1 MVSLRDIRKCYLE
14 FFQGHGH
21 EVLTSSS
28 LVPNNDPTLL
38 FTNAGMVQFKD
49 YFIGVQK
56 PSYNRAVTTQKC
68 VRAGGKHNDLD
79 NVGYTARHHTFFEML
94 GNFSF
99 GDYFKAEAIELSWD
113 LVTNVLGL
121 DKDKLLV
128 TIYHTDDEA
137 YKLWKKI
144 AGLTDN
150 RIIKIK
156 SSDNFW
162 AMGDTGPCGPCSE
175 IFYDHGPHIAGGPP
189 GSPNEDGDRFIEIWN
204 LVFMQFQR
212 HSDGSQV
219 VLPRPSIDTGMGLER
234 TAAILQ
240 GKHDNYEIDLFSNLI
255 KSSVELTGVKAI
267 GEAKFSHRVIADHLR
282 SSSFLMAD
290 GISPSNEGRGYVLRR
305 IMRRAMRHAHI
316 LGSKEPLMHRL
327 VPTLIN
333 EMGDAFNELNRAKLS
348 IESTFLQEEER
359 FLKTLGRGTTLLNS
373 AIEGLSR
380 GDILNGEMAFKL
392 YDTYGFPVDLT
403 EDALRTKGIS
413 VDLEGFDKAMLRQK
427 ENSKVSGFKSGDVDM
442 DNIWFEIKDKC
453 GPTEF
458 VGYETLEIESVVDCI
473 LVNGAVANSARDCDI
488 MFITK
493 KSPFYAESGGQAGDI
508 GVATLKNG
516 NIKVSNVIKKAGD
529 LHVVIGYLDGSM
541 KCGDKINLSV
551 DAVNRKQTT
560 INHSAA
566 HLMHEALRRT
576 LGEHVT
582 QKGQM
587 VDGDKIRFD
596 ISHGKAISNEEL
608 LAVEKEVNDI
618 ILQNS
623 ASTIETMKPDEAI
636 AQGAMALF
644 GEKYED
650 SVRVLSIGDNSGEE
664 TGKYSVELCGGTHVE
679 FTGDIALFK
688 ILSESAIAAGVRRL
702 EAVTGHAARE
712 YLENQAGYAVSVA
725 KKLKSK
731 PELIEDRVTTLI
743 NERNSL
749 EKELIKVKKA
759 LALGGGGKEAV
770 HTENIHGVNFL
781 SAILNGISG
790 KDLRSLVN
798 EKLSSIDT
806 GLICFIGTDNEKV
819 ALIVAITNDLL
830 ETYNAVE
837 LVNAGAEIIGGRG
850 GGKPNMAQAGGS
862 QASKAADALN
872 AIKNK
877 IK

>member
-49 YFIGVQK
+49 YFTGVQK

-156 SSDNFW
+156 SSDNLW

-189 GSPNEDGDRFIEIWN
+189 GSPTEDGDRFIEIWN

-255 KSSVELTGVKAI
+255 KTSVELTGVKAED
-267 GEAKFSHRVIADHLR
+267 EAKFSHRVIADHLR

-290 GISPSNEGRGYVLRR
+290 GVSPSNEGRGYVLRR

-392 YDTYGFPVDLT
+392 YDTYGFLVDLT

-516 NIKVSNVIKKAGD
+516 NIRVSNVIKKAGD
-529 LHVVIGYLDGSM
+529 LHLVIGYLDGSM

-644 GEKYED
+644 GEKYGD

-770 HTENIHGVNFL
+770 HNENINGVNFL

-819 ALIVAITNDLL
+819 ALIVAMTNDLL

-837 LVNAGAEIIGGRG
+837 LVNVGAEIIGGRG

-862 QASKAADALN
+862 HASKAADALN

>member
-49 YFIGVQK
+49 YFTGVQK

-189 GSPNEDGDRFIEIWN
+189 GSPTEDGDRFIEIWN

-255 KSSVELTGVKAI
+255 KTSVELTGVKAED
-267 GEAKFSHRVIADHLR
+267 EAKFSHRVIADHLR

-290 GISPSNEGRGYVLRR
+290 GVSPSNEGRGYVLRR

-516 NIKVSNVIKKAGD
+516 NIRVSNVIKKAGD
-529 LHVVIGYLDGSM
+529 LHLVIGYLDGSM

-551 DAVNRKQTT
+551 DAVNRKQTA

-644 GEKYED
+644 GEKYGD

-770 HTENIHGVNFL
+770 HNENINGVNFL
-781 SAILNGISG
+781 SAILNGRSG

-819 ALIVAITNDLL
+819 ALIVAMTNDLL

-837 LVNAGAEIIGGRG
+837 LVNVGAEIIGGRG

-862 QASKAADALN
+862 HASKAADALN

>member
-49 YFIGVQK
+49 YFTGVQK

-255 KSSVELTGVKAI
+255 KTSVELTGVKAED
-267 GEAKFSHRVIADHLR
+267 EAKFSHRVIADHLR

-290 GISPSNEGRGYVLRR
+290 GVSPSNEGRGYVLRR

-413 VDLEGFDKAMLRQK
+413 VDLEGFDKAMSRQK

-516 NIKVSNVIKKAGD
+516 NIRVSNVIKKAGD
-529 LHVVIGYLDGSM
+529 LHLVIGYLDGSM

-560 INHSAA
+560 INHSAT

-644 GEKYED
+644 GEKYGD
-650 SVRVLSIGDNSGEE
+650 SVRVLSIGYNSGEE

-725 KKLKSK
+725 QKLKSK

-770 HTENIHGVNFL
+770 HNENINGVNFL

-819 ALIVAITNDLL
+819 ALIVAMTNDLL

-837 LVNAGAEIIGGRG
+837 LVNVGAEIIGGRG

-862 QASKAADALN
+862 HASKATDALN

>member
-21 EVLTSSS
+21 EVITSSS

-49 YFIGVQK
+49 YFTGMQK
-56 PSYNRAVTTQKC
+56 PTYNRAVTTQKC

-121 DKDKLLV
+121 DRSKLLV
-128 TIYHTDDEA
+128 TIYHTDNEA
-137 YKLWKKI
+137 YNLWKKI
-144 AGLTDN
+144 AGLSDD

-156 SSDNFW
+156 TSDNFW

-175 IFYDHGPHIAGGPP
+175 IFYDHGSHIEGGPP
-189 GSPNEDGDRFIEIWN
+189 GSSNEDGDRFIEIWN

-212 HSDGSQV
+212 HSDGSEV
-219 VLPRPSIDTGMGLER
+219 VLPSPSIDTGMGLER

-255 KSSVELTGVKAI
+255 KTSVELTGVKAED
-267 GEAKFSHRVIADHLR
+267 EAKFSHRVIADHLR

-290 GISPSNEGRGYVLRR
+290 GVSPSNEGRGYVLRR

-333 EMGDAFNELNRAKLS
+333 EMGDTFNELNRAKLS

-373 AIEGLSR
+373 AIAGLSR

-413 VDLEGFDKAMLRQK
+413 VDIEGFDKAMLRQK
-427 ENSKVSGFKSGDVDM
+427 ESSKVAGFKSGDADM
-442 DNIWFEIKDKC
+442 DNVWFEIKDKF

-458 VGYETLEIESVVDCI
+458 IGYETLETESVVDCI
-473 LVNGAVANSARDCDI
+473 LVNGAVANNASDCDI
-488 MFITK
+488 MFITN

-508 GVATLKNG
+508 GMATLKNG
-516 NIKVSNVIKKAGD
+516 TIEVSNVIKKAGD

-541 KCGDKINLSV
+541 KCGDKINLCV

-587 VDGDKIRFD
+587 VDGNKIRFD

-608 LAVEKEVNDI
+608 IAVEKEVNDI

-623 ASTIETMKPDEAI
+623 ASTIETMNPDEAI
-636 AQGAMALF
+636 AKGAMALF
-644 GEKYED
+644 GEKYGD
-650 SVRVLSIGDNSGEE
+650 SVRVLSIGNNGGEKI
-664 TGKYSVELCGGTHVE
+664 GKYSVELCGGTHVE

-688 ILSESAIAAGVRRL
+688 ILSESAVAAGIRRL
-702 EAVTGHAARE
+702 EAVTGNAARE

-731 PELIEDRVTTLI
+731 PELIEDRITTLI

-759 LALGGGGKEAV
+759 LALGGDGKESIT
-770 HTENIHGVNFL
+770 TESINGVNFL
-781 SAILNGISG
+781 SAVLNGMSG

-798 EKLSSIDT
+798 EKLASIDT
-806 GLICFIGTDNEKV
+806 GIVCFIGTDHEKV
-819 ALIVAITNDLL
+819 ALIVAVTKDLV

-837 LVNAGAEIIGGRG
+837 LVNAGAEIVGGRG

-872 AIKNK
+872 AIRNK
-877 IK
+877 I

>member
-1 MVSLRDIRKCYLE
+1 MVSLREIRKCYLE

-21 EVLTSSS
+21 KIIKSSS

-49 YFIGVQK
+49 YFTGKQVPNHK
-56 PSYNRAVTTQKC
+56 RAVTTQKC
-68 VRAGGKHNDLD
+68 VRAGGKHNDLN

-99 GDYFKAEAIELSWD
+99 GDYFKDEAIKLSWE
-113 LVTNVLGL
+113 LVTNTLGL
-121 DKDKLLV
+121 DKSKLLV
-128 TIYHTDDEA
+128 TVYHTDDEA
-137 YKLWKKI
+137 FNLWKKI
-144 AGLTDN
+144 AGLSDEK
-150 RIIKIK
+150 IIRIK

-175 IFYDHGPHIAGGPP
+175 IFYDHGSHIKGGLP

-212 HSDGSQV
+212 YKDGKQEM
-219 VLPRPSIDTGMGLER
+219 LPKPSIDTGMGLER

-240 GKHDNYEIDLFSNLI
+240 GKHDNYDIDLFSNLI
-255 KSSVELTGVKAI
+255 QASVEFTGVKAE

-327 VPTLIN
+327 VPMLIN
-333 EMGDAFNELNRAKLS
+333 EMGDTFNELNRAKLN

-359 FLKTLGRGTTLLNS
+359 FLKTLGRGTSLLNN
-373 AIEGLSR
+373 AIEGLSS
-380 GDILNGEMAFKL
+380 GDILNGETAFKL

-403 EDALRTKGIS
+403 EDALRAKGIS
-413 VDLEGFDKAMLRQK
+413 VDLKGFEKAMLQQK
-427 ENSKVSGFKSGDVDM
+427 ENSKVAGFKSGDSDM
-442 DNIWFEIKDKC
+442 DSIWFEIKDKC

-473 LVNGAVANSARDCDI
+473 LVNDIVVDSARDCDV

-508 GVATLKNG
+508 GLSILKDG
-516 NIKVSNVIKKAGD
+516 NVKVSNVIKKAND
-529 LHVVIGYLDGSM
+529 LHVVIGYLNGSM
-541 KCGDKINLSV
+541 KCGDKINLCV
-551 DAVNRKQTT
+551 DTLNRKQTA
-560 INHSAA
+560 INHSAT

-587 VDGDKIRFD
+587 VDGNKIRFD
-596 ISHGKAISNEEL
+596 ISHGKAISEEEL
-608 LAVEKEVNDI
+608 IAVENEVNAI

-623 ASTIETMKPDEAI
+623 ASTIETMNPDEAI
-636 AQGAMALF
+636 AKGAMALF
-644 GEKYED
+644 GEKYGD
-650 SVRVLSIGDNSGEE
+650 SVRVLSIGNNSLEG

-688 ILSESAIAAGVRRL
+688 ILSESAVAAGIRRI
-702 EAVTGHAARE
+702 EAVTGNAARK
-712 YLENQAGYAVSVA
+712 YLENQASYAAAVA
-725 KKLKSK
+725 KKLKSR
-731 PELIEDRVTTLI
+731 PELIENRVISLI
-743 NERNSL
+743 NERNL
-749 EKELIKVKKA
+749 FEKELNKVKKDLA
-759 LALGGGGKEAV
+759 LAGSGKEAV
-770 HTENIHGVNFL
+770 TTEDFNGVSFL
-781 SAILNGISG
+781 SAILYGVSG

-798 EKLSSIDT
+798 DKMASIES
-806 GLICFIGTDNEKV
+806 GLVCFIGTDNEKI
-819 ALIVAITNDLL
+819 ALIVAVTNDLL
-830 ETYNAVE
+830 GSYNAVD
-837 LVNAGAEIIGGRG
+837 LVNAGAKIIGGRG

-862 QASKAADALN
+862 QASKAKEALDAIRN
-872 AIKNK
+872 AI
-877 IK
+877 I

>member
-49 YFIGVQK
+49 YFTGVQK

-189 GSPNEDGDRFIEIWN
+189 GSPTEDGDRFIEIWN

-255 KSSVELTGVKAI
+255 KTSVELTGVKAED
-267 GEAKFSHRVIADHLR
+267 EAKFSHRVIADHLR

-290 GISPSNEGRGYVLRR
+290 GVSPSNEGRGYVLRR

-508 GVATLKNG
+508 GMATLKNG

-529 LHVVIGYLDGSM
+529 LHLVIGYLDGSM

-551 DAVNRKQTT
+551 DAVNRKQTA

-644 GEKYED
+644 GEKYGD

-770 HTENIHGVNFL
+770 HNENINGVNFL

-819 ALIVAITNDLL
+819 ALIVAMTNDLL

-837 LVNAGAEIIGGRG
+837 LVNVGAEIIGGRG

-862 QASKAADALN
+862 HASKAADALN